1 MRYFVLFVFLS
12 LFVNVAFALDITL
25 DDAIK
30 VALKNNHHIAIA
42 KTKVKKAEC
51 DLSETKK
58 IFSPNISLHAG
69 RNLLSDKEI
78 VGISVSQDLDRLLG
92 FNSNQKKKAKLDV
105 EISQKELAVIE
116 QEIIRQVA
124 NAYYDI
130 KAQEDLIKLKQDILT
145 SYEKNLE
152 IITTQF
158 DAGKENLETLLSS
171 QKEVAQAKYELEKS
185 KRDLRKSALVFYQLL
200 GQQNINEEDTK

>member
-1 MRYFVLFVFLS
+1 
-12 LFVNVAFALDITL
+12 L

-30 VALKNNHHIAIA
+30 EALKNNHHIAIA
-42 KTKVKKAEC
+42 KTKIKKAEC
-51 DLSETKK
+51 ELSETKK

-69 RNLLSDKEI
+69 RNLLSDREI

-92 FNSNQKKKAKLDV
+92 LNSSQKNKAKLDV
-105 EISQKELAVIE
+105 EISGRELTVIE
-116 QEIIRQVA
+116 QEIIKQVT

-130 KAQEDLIKLKQDILT
+130 KAQEDLVKLKQDILT
-145 SYEKNLE
+145 SSEKKLE
-152 IITTQF
+152 IITAQF

-171 QKEVAQAKYELEKS
+171 QREVSQAKYELEKS
-185 KRDLRKSALVFYQLL
+185 RKDLKKLELSFYQLL